1 MSKGSSYWGTATGK
15 IGNTVVR
22 VRKGVRVESAYQPNV
37 TNPRSGGQVVQRGKF
52 ADAVGFYKRAM
63 ANFFRM
69 AFEDKKTNET
79 DFNAFMRHNVSRAY
93 VYSRQMVTGGQGA
106 LPYIG
111 KWLMSFGSLYNLP
124 VAASGAQELRP
135 SFIEG
140 VQSEN
145 QTLGAV
151 WTSLVNKGYLQN
163 GDIMTIVRIATDAD
177 NAAADEYLDETLGQI
192 PGFTYAGVL
201 PVGVPPVW
209 KVSQYIVDTNSEEL
223 LKNQAWIKSVVDGAS
238 SSHWKFNFEDLGL
251 ASQGGATA
259 VAVAVIV
266 TRKTSSGLLCSTTP
280 LVWNQVGENMMT
292 AMSSNDW
299 LEGQRKAW
307 SSQNVILAG
316 ALV

>member
-37 TNPRSGGQVVQRGKF
+37 SNPRSGGQVVQRGKF
-52 ADAVGFYKRAM
+52 SDAVGFYKRAM

-79 DFNAFMRHNVSRAY
+79 DFNAFMRHNVSRGY

-111 KWLMSFGSLYNLP
+111 KWLLSFGSLYSPEVNSS
-124 VAASGAQELRP
+124 ASGITVPFLAGSSEDGLGAIFNSWILAGYAQE
-135 SFIEG
+135 
-140 VQSEN
+140 
-145 QTLGAV
+145 
-151 WTSLVNKGYLQN
+151 
-163 GDIMTIVRIATDAD
+163 GDILTIVRVMTSAD
-177 NAAADEYLDETLGQI
+177 GAGADEYTDEALGLL
-192 PGFTYAGVL
+192 PGFTYTDALPEGV
-201 PVGVPPVW
+201 GPVW
-209 KVSQYIVDTNSEEL
+209 RVNQYVIKKENAAQLGQQPWYKDNTGLINFADMGKAATNS
-223 LKNQAWIKSVVDGAS
+223 ARAAAI
-238 SSHWKFNFEDLGL
+238 
-251 ASQGGATA
+251 
-259 VAVAVIV
+259 II
-266 TRKTSSGLLCSTTP
+266 TRKTANGLLCSTSQ
-280 LVWNQVGENMMT
+280 LVWNKAGEDMMT
-292 AMSSNDW
+292 TMATDGW

>member
-52 ADAVGFYKRAM
+52 SDAVGFYKRAM
-63 ANFFRM
+63 ANFFKM

-79 DFNAFMRHNVSRAY
+79 DFNAFMRHNVSRGY

-111 KWLMSFGSLYNLP
+111 KWMLSFGSLFAPQLS
-124 VAASGAQELRP
+124 VKEDGTIGLESLIAASADT
-135 SFIEG
+135 
-140 VQSEN
+140 
-145 QTLGAV
+145 TLGDLFGTWIAAG
-151 WTSLVNKGYLQN
+151 LAQK
-163 GDIMTIVRIATDAD
+163 GDIFTFIRVLTSAD
-177 NAAADEYLDETLGQI
+177 GAGADEYTDEALGLL
-192 PGFTYAGVL
+192 PGFTYTGTL
-201 PVGVPPVW
+201 PEGMAPIWSVD
-209 KVSQYIVDTNSEEL
+209 QY
-223 LKNQAWIKSVVDGAS
+223 VVDPESAVKLSEQRWANNTGSLVSFKGMGNEEIAS
-238 SSHWKFNFEDLGL
+238 ARAAACIL
-251 ASQGGATA
+251 
-259 VAVAVIV
+259 
-266 TRKTSSGLLCSTTP
+266 TRKTANGLLCSTSQ
-280 LVWNQVGENMMT
+280 LVWNKMGNDMMT
-292 AMSSNDW
+292 TMATDNW

>member
-37 TNPRSGGQVVQRGKF
+37 SNPRSSGQVVQRGKF

-63 ANFFRM
+63 ANFFKM

-79 DFNAFMRHNVSRAY
+79 DFNAFMRHNVSRGY

-111 KWLMSFGSLYNLP
+111 KWLMSYGSLYVPQLKNE
-124 VAASGAQELRP
+124 VGGMSYGAMVPNIVITETT
-135 SFIEG
+135 
-140 VQSEN
+140 
-145 QTLGAV
+145 TLGNLF
-151 WTSLVNKGYLQN
+151 SEMISKGYALE
-163 GDIMTIVRIATDAD
+163 GDIFTIVRILTSAD
-177 NAAADEYLDETLGQI
+177 SAGSDEYSDETLGLI
-192 PGFTYAGVL
+192 PGFTYTGTLEENQA
-201 PVGVPPVW
+201 PVW
-209 KVSQYIVDTNSEEL
+209 SIDQYIVNAKSVEL
-223 LKNQAWIKSVVDGAS
+223 LKDQRWTDPDASYIKFSDMQAAEADSAR
-238 SSHWKFNFEDLGL
+238 
-251 ASQGGATA
+251 AA
-259 VAVAVIV
+259 AVII
-266 TRKTSSGLLCSTTP
+266 TRKTANGLLCSTSQ
-280 LVWNQVGENMMT
+280 LVWNKKGEDMMT
-292 AMSSNDW
+292 TMATDNW

>member
-37 TNPRSGGQVVQRGKF
+37 SNPRSGGQVVQRGKF
-52 ADAVGFYKRAM
+52 SDAVGFYKRAM

-79 DFNAFMRHNVSRAY
+79 DFNAFMRHNVSRGY

-111 KWLMSFGSLYNLP
+111 KWLLSYGSLENMKI
-124 VAASGAQELRP
+124 VSGASGLVVTDWLPEQGRDTATMGNMFAGWIAVGMVQE
-135 SFIEG
+135 
-140 VQSEN
+140 
-145 QTLGAV
+145 
-151 WTSLVNKGYLQN
+151 
-163 GDIMTIVRIATDAD
+163 GDILTVVRILSSAD
-177 NAAADEYLDETLGQI
+177 GAGYDEYTDEALGLL
-192 PGFTYAGVL
+192 PGFTYTGTLPEGVA
-201 PVGVPPVW
+201 PRWSVD
-209 KVSQYIVDTNSEEL
+209 QYI
-223 LKNQAWIKSVVDGAS
+223 IKSDSAELIKSQRWITLPTDGDATINFADMGVASVDSAR
-238 SSHWKFNFEDLGL
+238 
-251 ASQGGATA
+251 AAA
-259 VAVAVIV
+259 AII
-266 TRKTSSGLLCSTTP
+266 TRKTANGLLCSTTP
-280 LVWNQVGENMMT
+280 LVWNKTGETMMT
-292 AMSSNDW
+292 QMATDNW

>member
-37 TNPRSGGQVVQRGKF
+37 SNPRSSGQVVQRGKF

-79 DFNAFMRHNVSRAY
+79 DFNAFMRHNVSRGY

-111 KWLMSFGSLYNLP
+111 KWLLTYGSLYSPEVNSS
-124 VAASGAQELRP
+124 ASGITVPLLEGGAELTMGSIFTEVIDGGFAQE
-135 SFIEG
+135 
-140 VQSEN
+140 
-145 QTLGAV
+145 
-151 WTSLVNKGYLQN
+151 
-163 GDIMTIVRIATDAD
+163 GDILTIVRVMTSAD
-177 NAAADEYLDETLGQI
+177 GAGADEYTDEALGLL
-192 PGFTYAGVL
+192 PGFTYTNVL
-201 PVGVPPVW
+201 PEGVGPLW
-209 KVSQYIVDTNSEEL
+209 RINQYVIKKDNALVIGQQPWYKDAEGTINFGDMGNS
-223 LKNQAWIKSVVDGAS
+223 
-238 SSHWKFNFEDLGL
+238 
-251 ASQGGATA
+251 ATDSA
-259 VAVAVIV
+259 RAAAVII
-266 TRKTSSGLLCSTTP
+266 TRKTAGGLLCSTSQ
-280 LVWNQVGENMMT
+280 LVWNKAGEDMMST
-292 AMSSNDW
+292 MASEAW

>member
-37 TNPRSGGQVVQRGKF
+37 TNPRSSGQVVQRGKF

-93 VYSRQMVTGGQGA
+93 VYSRQMVTGGEGA

-111 KWLMSFGSLYNLP
+111 KWLLTYGSLYSP
-124 VAASGAQELRP
+124 EVKSSASGITVQLLAGSSEDTLVGAFNELISLGYAQE
-135 SFIEG
+135 
-140 VQSEN
+140 
-145 QTLGAV
+145 
-151 WTSLVNKGYLQN
+151 
-163 GDIMTIVRIATDAD
+163 GDILTIVRVLTSAD
-177 NAAADEYLDETLGQI
+177 GAGADEYTDEALGLL
-192 PGFTYAGVL
+192 PGFTYTDAL
-201 PVGVPPVW
+201 PVGVGPVW
-209 KVSQYIVDTNSEEL
+209 KVNQYVIDTKSTATLGQQPWYKDTTGLINFTDMGKAATNS
-223 LKNQAWIKSVVDGAS
+223 ARA
-238 SSHWKFNFEDLGL
+238 
-251 ASQGGATA
+251 A
-259 VAVAVIV
+259 AVII
-266 TRKTSSGLLCSTTP
+266 TRKTANGLLCSTSQ
-280 LVWNQVGENMMT
+280 LVWNKAGEDMMS
-292 AMSSNDW
+292 AMASEAW

-307 SSQNVILAG
+307 NSQNVILAG

>member
-37 TNPRSGGQVVQRGKF
+37 SNPRSSGQVVQRGKF
-52 ADAVGFYKRAM
+52 SDAVGFYKRAM
-63 ANFFRM
+63 ANFFKM
-69 AFEDKKTNET
+69 AFEDRKTNET

-93 VYSRQMVTGGQGA
+93 VYSRQMVAGGEGA

-111 KWLMSFGSLYNLP
+111 KWLMSFGSLPNLP
-124 VAASGAQELRP
+124 VAASGTHELRP

-140 VQSEN
+140 VQSDT

-151 WTSLVNKGYLQN
+151 WTKLVNAGLLQN

-192 PGFTYAGVL
+192 PGFTYAGIL
-201 PVGVPPVW
+201 PIGVPPVW

-223 LKNQAWIKSVVDGAS
+223 LKNQDWIKSVVDGPS
-238 SSHWKFNFEDLGL
+238 GNHWAFKFNDLGL
-251 ASQGGATA
+251 TIEGTTA
-259 VAVAVIV
+259 VAAAVIV
-266 TRKTSSGLLCSTTP
+266 TRKASSGLLCSTTP
-280 LVWNQVGENMMT
+280 LVWNQIGENMMT
-292 AMSSNDW
+292 AMATDNW
-299 LEGQRKAW
+299 LQGQRKAW
-307 SSQNVILAG
+307 SSRNVILAG

>member
-37 TNPRSGGQVVQRGKF
+37 SNPRSGGQVVQRGKF
-52 ADAVGFYKRAM
+52 SDAVGFYKRAM

-79 DFNAFMRHNVSRAY
+79 DFNAFMRHNVSRGF

-111 KWLMSFGSLYNLP
+111 KWLLSYGSLPNPVLVSDQAGIKPMFLPSSLSAQSTMGNLF
-124 VAASGAQELRP
+124 AYFISEGFAQE
-135 SFIEG
+135 
-140 VQSEN
+140 
-145 QTLGAV
+145 
-151 WTSLVNKGYLQN
+151 
-163 GDIMTIVRIATDAD
+163 GDILTIVRVLSSAD
-177 NAAADEYLDETLGQI
+177 GAGYDEYTDEALGLL
-192 PGFTYAGVL
+192 PGFTYTSTL
-201 PVGVPPVW
+201 PDGWPPLWSVD
-209 KVSQYIVDTNSEEL
+209 QYIVS
-223 LKNQAWIKSVVDGAS
+223 AS
-238 SSHWKFNFEDLGL
+238 SSESLQQRWLTSLTANPVLINFEDMGN
-251 ASQGGATA
+251 ADIPSARA
-259 VAVAVIV
+259 AAAII
-266 TRKTSSGLLCSTTP
+266 TRKTANGLLCSTTP
-280 LVWNQVGENMMT
+280 LVWDKTAETMMT
-292 AMSSNDW
+292 QMATDNW